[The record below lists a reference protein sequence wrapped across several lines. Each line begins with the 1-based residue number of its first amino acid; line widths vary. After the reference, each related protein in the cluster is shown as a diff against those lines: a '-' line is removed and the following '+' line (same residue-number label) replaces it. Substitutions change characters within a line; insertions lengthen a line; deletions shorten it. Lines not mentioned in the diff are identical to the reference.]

1 MDSQQQ
7 DPECNPEEFT
17 LDLKHELRVRGMP
30 DMDLRCNVH
39 EDGYLT
45 VWIWNCSKTG
55 FTLQVEIPEGANQK
69 PKRVAEDIY
78 QTFLDYIDGP
88 EVADESEHGEG

>member
-1 MDSQQQ
+1 MDPKEQESGH
-7 DPECNPEEFT
+7 DPEEYT

-45 VWIWNCSKTG
+45 VFIWNCSKTG
-55 FTLQVEIPEGANQK
+55 FTLQAEIPEGANHK

-88 EVADESEHGEG
+88 EVLE